1 MRLLLVLA
9 SAATLCAAADLPPVH
24 VKDFAKVNE
33 HIYRGGAP
41 TEVGLQELGTM
52 GVKEIIDLRTAG
64 EGTSEEKKAAD
75 KLKIKYIN
83 IPLNGFE
90 APPNA
95 KIQQLLGLLQDNSEP
110 LFVHCRRGKDR
121 TGTVV
126 ACYRIQHDGWDNR
139 KALEEAKQHGMSSLQ
154 LAMHSY
160 ILHFTPLKMPL
171 APVAAVPSPL
181 AAR

>member
-1 MRLLLVLA
+1 MRLLFVLA
-9 SAATLCAAADLPPVH
+9 SAAALCAAADLPPVH
-24 VKDFAKVNE
+24 VKNFDRVNE
-33 HIYRGGAP
+33 HIYRGAAP
-41 TEVGLQELGTM
+41 TEVGLQELGAM
-52 GVKEIIDLRTAG
+52 GVKTIIDLRTSG

-83 IPLNGFE
+83 VPLKGFE

-95 KIQQLLGLLQDNSEP
+95 RIQDILGLLQENSETV
-110 LFVHCRRGKDR
+110 FVHCRRGKDR

-139 KALEEAKQHGMSSLQ
+139 KALNEAKQHGMSSLQ
-154 LAMHSY
+154 FAMHSY
-160 ILHFTPLKMPL
+160 ILHFAPAKMPL
-171 APVAAVPSPL
+171 APLAGVPAPL